1 MSLLLFRVLR
11 GEIAIH
17 VTNAK
22 DMLTVFD
29 KLVDL
34 ANGKKF
40 IDELMEYKNNWYMD
54 YKQDTCICLD
64 SIGHVVYGSSK
75 DCRDLGK
82 DIINYKDCKEDLF

>member
-1 MSLLLFRVLR
+1 
-11 GEIAIH
+11 
-17 VTNAK
+17 
-22 DMLTVFD
+22 
-29 KLVDL
+29 
-34 ANGKKF
+34 
-40 IDELMEYKNNWYMD
+40 MEYKNNWYMD